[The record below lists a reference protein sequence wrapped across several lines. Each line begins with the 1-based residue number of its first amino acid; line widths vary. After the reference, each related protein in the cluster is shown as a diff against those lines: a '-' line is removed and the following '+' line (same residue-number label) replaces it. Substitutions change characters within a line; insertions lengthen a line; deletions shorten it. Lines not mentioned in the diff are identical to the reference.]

1 MDFFCG
7 CQIGNIFSIQQI
19 LFYKMQMDFKKYKKG
34 IQVSK
39 QDMLCLL
46 GEGTLFS
53 SPCYLNYFKY
63 AHI

>member
-1 MDFFCG
+1 MDFCG
-7 CQIGNIFSIQQI
+7 CEIGNIFSIQEI

-39 QDMLCLL
+39 QGMLCLL
-46 GEGTLFS
+46 CEGTLFFL
-53 SPCYLNYFKY
+53 PCYLNYFKY